1 MAISAGQRFGP
12 YEILAVLASG
22 GMGEVYRARD
32 TRLDRT
38 VAIKILPAP
47 FADDPVRRER
57 FEREARTIATFSHPH
72 ICALYDVGQQDGI
85 DFLVFEHL
93 EGETLEARLDRG
105 PMPLDLV
112 LRYGMELADALDQA
126 HRRRIVHRDVKPAN
140 IAITPTGAKLLDF
153 GLAQLR
159 AREALSFAQGLPGET
174 TSLTAEGAILGTVQY
189 MAPEQVEGRETDHR
203 ADLFALGAVLY
214 EMATGEKAFKG
225 DSPASQMAAILTFEP
240 PPAST
245 VRPLAGVPRAFD
257 HVVQRCLSKEP
268 EKRWQSARDVML
280 ELEWIGATA
289 TSSDIE
295 PADGRRSRLHGPRVG
310 SSPLVRCRQHWA
322 RCARCLQEWSRRR
335 AVSDHPVL
343 FTVAAPENGA
353 LSTGTYL
360 MAVSPD
366 GRHLAFVAS
375 TPGGP
380 PFLWIRPLDSTTARA
395 LAGTEDASA
404 PFWSPDGRSIAFV
417 AAGKL
422 KTVDIEGR
430 RLVVLS
436 SDAAAVPGAWS
447 TDGTLLFFRGA
458 HGTVGS
464 IFKVSAQ
471 GGPVTPA
478 TTLDGAREEVA
489 HFVPHFLP
497 DGRHF
502 LFVADGNSN
511 VLCLASLDSPAR
523 IRTMTVE
530 SFDTRYVEPG
540 YLLWHRGGTVLAQP
554 FDVSA
559 FRPRGS
565 PVPIAERVRYSMG
578 TDFSVFS
585 TSSTGVLAYRPVG
598 VTRLAWFDRRGTT
611 VGSIEPSGSYLR
623 SVAVPRWKAPDFPGA
638 VFTNAVGINAR
649 GDIVGR
655 WVDGAGNHA
664 YLRTSEGVYYSLDL
678 PAPCV
683 ATTLPALMTVAHG
696 INDIGD
702 IVGRCFD
709 SNDPNAKELGWL
721 WRHDGTF
728 TILDDA
734 AFRTTDAWT
743 ASARDLVAGDY
754 SDSNE
759 FVHGY
764 LWTDASGFVTVDFPG
779 NPTGLRGVNERGD
792 VTGVYGSTVDSL
804 HGFLLRDGVYTTVD
818 FPGSIGSGGTLVI
831 NDAGLIVGGFI
842 DAVGEEHGFIAA
854 RCPASGCN

>member
-12 YEILAVLASG
+12 YEILALLASG

-38 VAIKILPAP
+38 VAIKFLPAP

-295 PADGRRSRLHGPRVG
+295 PTDGRRSRLHGRAGWAVAGLFAAVSIGLGVLVASRSGRDVG
-310 SSPLVRCRQHWA
+310 R
-322 RCARCLQEWSRRR
+322 
-335 AVSDHPVL
+335 VSDHPVL

-380 PFLWIRPLDSTTARA
+380 PFLWIRPLESPTAHA

-404 PFWSPDGRSIAFV
+404 PFWSPDGRSVAFI

-422 KTVDIEGR
+422 KRIDIEGKA
-430 RLVVLS
+430 LVVLS
-436 SDAAAVPGAWS
+436 SDAAPFPGAWGS
-447 TDGTLLFFRGA
+447 EGTILFFRGA

-502 LFVADGNSN
+502 LFVADGNEQRAVPGVARFPRTN
-511 VLCLASLDSPAR
+511 PDDDRRIVRHSLRGAR
-523 IRTMTVE
+523 I
-530 SFDTRYVEPG
+530 
-540 YLLWHRGGTVLAQP
+540 LA
-554 FDVSA
+554 VA
-559 FRPRGS
+559 PRRHGARAA
-565 PVPIAERVRYSMG
+565 IR
-578 TDFSVFS
+578 
-585 TSSTGVLAYRPVG
+585 
-598 VTRLAWFDRRGTT
+598 RLG
-611 VGSIEPSGSYLR
+611 
-623 SVAVPRWKAPDFPGA
+623 
-638 VFTNAVGINAR
+638 
-649 GDIVGR
+649 
-655 WVDGAGNHA
+655 
-664 YLRTSEGVYYSLDL
+664 L
-678 PAPCV
+678 PA
-683 ATTLPALMTVAHG
+683 
-696 INDIGD
+696 
-702 IVGRCFD
+702 
-709 SNDPNAKELGWL
+709 
-721 WRHDGTF
+721 
-728 TILDDA
+728 
-734 AFRTTDAWT
+734 AW
-743 ASARDLVAGDY
+743 
-754 SDSNE
+754 
-759 FVHGY
+759 
-764 LWTDASGFVTVDFPG
+764 
-779 NPTGLRGVNERGD
+779 
-792 VTGVYGSTVDSL
+792 
-804 HGFLLRDGVYTTVD
+804 
-818 FPGSIGSGGTLVI
+818 
-831 NDAGLIVGGFI
+831 
-842 DAVGEEHGFIAA
+842 
-854 RCPASGCN
+854 